1 MPIRRFRS
9 VEEMNRPNWREPG
22 SPELYRAIERVWS
35 FGQRTSRIRFSP
47 GVHRFR
53 SIEEMNDSE
62 DRYNER
68 MSMKRAEV
76 REWLGRWKAV
86 EERSLGELRRLS
98 PEDKLAHLA
107 SLMRSSSLF
116 DYRERD
122 QEQDLDVM
130 KRWMLLRKRLRDA
143 GE

>member
-9 VEEMNRPNWREPG
+9 VEEMNRPNWRQPG

-35 FGQRTSRIRFSP
+35 FGRRTSRIRFSP
-47 GVHRFR
+47 GVYRYR
-53 SIEEMNDSE
+53 SIEEMNDS
-62 DRYNER
+62 DVR

-76 REWLGRWKAV
+76 REWLGRWEAV
-86 EERSLGELRRLS
+86 EERSLRELRRLS
-98 PEDKLAHLA
+98 SEDKLAHLA

-143 GE
+143 GRQ

>member
-47 GVHRFR
+47 GVYRYR
-53 SIEEMNDSE
+53 SIEEMNDS
-62 DRYNER
+62 DVR

-86 EERSLGELRRLS
+86 EERSLWELRRLS

-143 GE
+143 GRQ